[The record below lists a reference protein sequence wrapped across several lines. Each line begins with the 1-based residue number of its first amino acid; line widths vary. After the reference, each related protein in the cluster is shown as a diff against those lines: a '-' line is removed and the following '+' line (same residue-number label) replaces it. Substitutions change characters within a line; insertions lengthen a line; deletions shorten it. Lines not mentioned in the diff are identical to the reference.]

1 MTEQKETQLTIEETF
16 AQLDEML
23 IRLEAQDIPLEEAFT
38 LYEQGMKLLKYC
50 DSTIDKVEKKVL
62 LLQENGETY
71 EF

>member
-1 MTEQKETQLTIEETF
+1 MAEQKETQLSIEEVF

-23 IRLEAQDIPLEEAFT
+23 MRLEAEEIPLEEAFL
-38 LYEQGMKLLKYC
+38 LYEKGMKLLKYC
-50 DSTIDKVEKKVL
+50 DSAIDKVEKKVL

>member
-1 MTEQKETQLTIEETF
+1 MTEQKETQLTIEEAF